1 MTAGRGPAA
10 WSIWTIGPAARPNGP
25 PSRCG
30 RALPMPPCPHSFG
43 AATPRLPELTGS
55 SPHDD
60 GIGLEPDMSQPH
72 PFRRALEAGDV
83 EAMVATLSPDV
94 VFHGPAVQRPIVG
107 RADVIRLLEAIVAT
121 FQAFTQ
127 EFRDG
132 PRTALVFEARIRG
145 RLVQGVSLLED
156 DEHGRIK
163 TITVLIRPLSRR
175 TARGDVVRAQRAQL
189 RVAVHHPAGGGPPQR
204 QRGPLPAGRRARD
217 DRPTD
222 PSPALVTASQPGPGE
237 PKGDH
242 MSRL

>member
-1 MTAGRGPAA
+1 MT
-10 WSIWTIGPAARPNGP
+10 
-25 PSRCG
+25 
-30 RALPMPPCPHSFG
+30 
-43 AATPRLPELTGS
+43 
-55 SPHDD
+55 
-60 GIGLEPDMSQPH
+60 QPH
-72 PFRRALEAGDV
+72 PFRRALEAEDV

-163 TITVLIRPLSRR
+163 TITVLIRPLWGL
-175 TARGDVVRAQRAQL
+175 TARGEAVRARRAQL
-189 RVAVHHPAGGGPPQR
+189 RVGSITPPA
-204 QRGPLPAGRRARD
+204 A
-217 DRPTD
+217 DRHN
-222 PSPALVTASQPGPGE
+222 ASAPRSRSVAAPGMTG
-237 PKGDH
+237 
-242 MSRL
+242 